1 MSWGPCFLYYTCPE
15 CGKKFKYATDMI
27 PVFGADFGNCPECG
41 TEGKVLKEGART
53 PDDMDFEEVSD

>member
-1 MSWGPCFLYYTCPE
+1 
-15 CGKKFKYATDMI
+15 MI
-27 PVFGADFGNCPECG
+27 PVFGAEFGNCPECG